1 MRIDMIQNRPSV
13 AGYYKIEAT
22 NFITG
27 EKRVVAD
34 WFPNLITDIGLNRIG
49 QGNIHDRCMV
59 GAGSSLPSVLDT
71 SLQTQVAVTTTVQ
84 SVTHGTVSTLPYYG
98 WARTTY
104 RFSMG
109 AAAGNLSEVGVGWAD
124 NGVFSRSLIL
134 DGSGNPT
141 TITILSNEF
150 LDVTYELRCYS
161 PTDDSIFNINL
172 AGQMYV
178 CTVRAA
184 NATSDVWSPRF
195 NNAVSLSG
203 SFNTHVYSGVI
214 GPVTGAPSGSSTSVT
229 ATTIPYDNNSLTR
242 RGYGVFGLEQA
253 NYAGGIQSAR
263 FVSRTRSSGYGIGAY
278 QIGFSPAIPK
288 DNTRTFRLDFG
299 ISWARR

>member
-1 MRIDMIQNRPSV
+1 
-13 AGYYKIEAT
+13 
-22 NFITG
+22 
-27 EKRVVAD
+27 
-34 WFPNLITDIGLNRIG
+34 
-49 QGNIHDRCMV
+49 
-59 GAGSSLPSVLDT
+59 
-71 SLQTQVAVTTTVQ
+71 
-84 SVTHGTVSTLPYYG
+84 
-98 WARTTY
+98 
-104 RFSMG
+104 
-109 AAAGNLSEVGVGWAD
+109 
-124 NGVFSRSLIL
+124 
-134 DGSGNPT
+134 
-141 TITILSNEF
+141 
-150 LDVTYELRCYS
+150 
-161 PTDDSIFNINL
+161 
-172 AGQMYV
+172 MYV

-203 SFNTHVYSGVI
+203 TLDTSVYSGVI